1 MVAMVWRSVV
11 DKVAHPRA
19 ARVAF
24 GVVFSSALI
33 GFAACGGGGS
43 SAPQPAPPAAANAT
57 PVVGAAAEHPELGVA
72 AAVTEDSLTA
82 AVTTH
87 MAAETSRQGGSLTIQ
102 DPQQNRA
109 LQLTLTTVH
118 REGTR
123 KLADGRYFACADF
136 KGSDGHTYDLDVF
149 MKQDLNG
156 LTADEIT
163 IHKEN
168 GLARYNWVQAD
179 GTWHRESAVPR

>member
-1 MVAMVWRSVV
+1 MMNS
-11 DKVAHPRA
+11 
-19 ARVAF
+19 RVAL
-24 GVVFSSALI
+24 VALALVATAAL
-33 GFAACGGGGS
+33 GLAACK
-43 SAPQPAPPAAANAT
+43 APSPSTPPPAPPVAANAT
-57 PVVGAAAEHPELGVA
+57 PAVGATAAVAEHPELGEA

-87 MAAETSRQGGSLTIQ
+87 MQAESTRQGGSFTIP
-102 DPQQNRA
+102 DPQQQRP
-109 LQLTLTTVH
+109 LQLSLTTVH

-136 KGSDGHTYDLDVF
+136 KGSDGQTYDLDVF

-163 IHKEN
+163 IHKQN
-168 GLARYNWVQAD
+168 GQARYNWVRAD
-179 GTWHRESAVPR
+179 GAWKREPVVPR

>member
-1 MVAMVWRSVV
+1 MDIVRYPHAVQLACTVL
-11 DKVAHPRA
+11 
-19 ARVAF
+19 
-24 GVVFSSALI
+24 FSTALG
-33 GFAACGGGGS
+33 GFAACGAPAP
-43 SAPQPAPPAAANAT
+43 SAPQPTPAAATNAT
-57 PVVGAAAEHPELGVA
+57 PVAGTAAEHPELGEA
-72 AAVTEDSLTA
+72 ATVTEDSLTA

-87 MAAETSRQGGSLTIQ
+87 MQAETGRQGGSLTIQ

-156 LTADEIT
+156 LTADELT
-163 IHKEN
+163 IHKQD
-168 GLARYNWVQAD
+168 GQPRYNWVQAD
-179 GTWHRESAVPR
+179 GVWKREAILQR